1 MLSIEGGVMSGTR
14 GGLGRIIAMG
24 VGLALALLLLAAKEA
39 SAGKYAVAQCGWY
52 IGADANWADSTGGAK
67 FRPDGWCVPPP
78 TQDPF
83 DGAHLKSFTRDGQS
97 TVTGTRYARWR
108 WQAPAG
114 TGIAQVR
121 GTWWHALHDGMEQRV
136 GVGTWNGG
144 FDAFATAASTDT
156 TPREFVA
163 GFNPAQPA
171 LEDRLLCAR
180 AESKWCSLDP
190 GSWSA
195 IRALTI
201 TIQDDQPPGAA
212 IGGAITSGGWRR
224 GTQGVSFWGS
234 DVGGGVRYGETAVD
248 GARVNLTE
256 YGCAKALIGG
266 EWRATQMQ
274 PCSLGVSGS
283 AAIDTTRF
291 SDGPHSI
298 HHCVTDF
305 AGNPACTADQVFY
318 VDNNPPAHP
327 RNLTLAGGDVWRRSN
342 DFDLSWVNPDQG
354 VASAIGGAIWRIDGP
369 GGYDSGA
376 KFTPG
381 HDLSALQNLFVPRA
395 GVFTAHVW
403 LRDEAGNEAP
413 TAEASLPLRFD
424 DVPPGVAFEA
434 AAGDSLPEQV
444 QAVVTDAHAGPAGGE
459 IHYRRL
465 DGKEWEELPAK
476 FQPVDA
482 SSAELSARL
491 PSDLPP
497 GIYLFRA
504 DAKDGADNVASTTR
518 RADGTEMMVRK
529 IGPAAGV
536 AAAKRVEVPR
546 TKTRIFARLGWGE
559 QAGTELT
566 VPFKATAILGGRL
579 VDADGTGLAGRT
591 LRVVS
596 RPSRGALHRARVDN
610 VRTGEHGGFMLRL
623 PPGTSR
629 RISVAFG
636 GEARLEPAAR
646 RPLTLRVRG
655 GVELRASPRA
665 LHTGE
670 AVHFRGRVRSFGAP
684 LPRRG
689 KLVAI
694 QYFEQAARRWR
705 PVLVTRSDHSGRF
718 RVSYRFRYISGR
730 ASIRLRAVALAED
743 RWPYAPGAS
752 PSVTIDVSG

>member
-1 MLSIEGGVMSGTR
+1 MSGTR

-121 GTWWHALHDGMEQRV
+121 GTWWHALHDGMEQRI

-144 FDAFATAASTDT
+144 FDAFASAASTDT

-180 AESKWCSLDP
+180 AESKWCSLES

-201 TIQDDQPPGAA
+201 TVQDDQPPGAA
-212 IGGAITSGGWRR
+212 LGGAITSGGWRR

-256 YGCAKALIGG
+256 YSCAKALISG
-266 EWRATQMQ
+266 EWRGTQMQ

-283 AAIDTTRF
+283 AAIDTARF

-298 HHCVTDF
+298 HHCATDF
-305 AGNPACTADQVFY
+305 ANNPSCTADQVFY

-327 RNLTLAGGDVWRRSN
+327 RNLALAGGDVWRRSN

-376 KFTPG
+376 KFAPG

-395 GVFTAHVW
+395 GVFAAHVW
-403 LRDEAGNEAP
+403 LRDEAGNEAS
-413 TAEASLPLRFD
+413 TAEASVPLRFD
-424 DVPPGVAFEA
+424 DVPPGVAFEVT
-434 AAGDSLPEQV
+434 GDGLPEQV
-444 QAVVTDAHAGPAGGE
+444 RAEVTDAHSGPASGE

-476 FQPVDA
+476 FQAVDA
-482 SSAELSARL
+482 GRAALSARL

-497 GIYLFRA
+497 GIYVFRA
-504 DAKDGADNVASTTR
+504 DAKDGAGNGASTTR
-518 RADGTEMMVRK
+518 RADGTEMTVRK

-559 QAGTELT
+559 RAGTELT
-566 VPFKATAILGGRL
+566 VPFRAAAILGGRL

-596 RPSRGALHRARVDN
+596 RPSRGALHRARVET
-610 VRTGEHGGFMLRL
+610 VKTGEHGGFMLHL

-629 RISVAFG
+629 RISVAFD

-655 GVELRASPRA
+655 GVELHASPHV
-665 LHTGE
+665 LQTGE
-670 AVHFRGRVRSFGAP
+670 AVRFSGRVRSFGAP

-694 QYFEQAARRWR
+694 QYFERATKRWR

-718 RVSYRFRYISGR
+718 RASYRFRYVTGK

-752 PSVTIDVSG
+752 PAVTIGVSG